1 MRGIGA
7 AAMALATRVRRGG
20 VIVNEHTLGAGD
32 ARVHVEALG
41 RWFDFIALDELPERL
56 ERRSGKPFC
65 LVTFDDGKASNATQ
79 AAPELERLGV
89 PAVFYV
95 VTGFL
100 SDGRPLWFDRYA
112 ALRRQ
117 LDTPPQGL
125 EPEVVKQLPLGVLEE
140 RLDSACEQHD
150 VTVDRDSEN
159 VRPMSW
165 DQARD
170 LARRG
175 FGIGAHTVR
184 HAILPHEPEPDAQ
197 ADIERSMEQVSAELG
212 EPCRTFAFPN
222 GNYTDAL
229 ARFAQSAGASTVMT
243 TEPTWVDA
251 GCPLWR
257 LPRVQLFPG
266 STPDR
271 IDLKLAVAAT
281 GRILQNPDGTGRR
294 YRRMRRA
301 AA

>member
-1 MRGIGA
+1 MTGIGA
-7 AAMALATRVRRGG
+7 AAMTLATRARRGG

-65 LVTFDDGKASNATQ
+65 LITFDDGKASNATQ

-100 SDGRPLWFDRYA
+100 SDGRPLWRDRYA

-117 LDTPPQGL
+117 VEVLPPGL
-125 EPEVVKQLPLGVLEE
+125 EPDVVKQLPLRVVEE
-140 RLDSACEQHD
+140 RLERAF
-150 VTVDRDSEN
+150 DRHEVIIDTEDEHIRS
-159 VRPMSW
+159 MGW

-175 FGIGAHTVR
+175 FTIGAHTAR
-184 HAILPHEPEPDAQ
+184 HAILPREAEREAR
-197 ADIERSMEQVSAELG
+197 ADIEQSIEKVTAEMG

-222 GNYTDAL
+222 GNYTEPL
-229 ARFAQSAGASTVMT
+229 ARHAQSAGAATVMT
-243 TEPTWVDA
+243 TEPTWADA
-251 GCPLWR
+251 GSPLWR

-266 STPDR
+266 ATPGR
-271 IDLKLAVAAT
+271 IELKLAAAAT
-281 GRILQNPDGTGRR
+281 GRILVNPDGTGRR
-294 YRRMRRA
+294 YRRMHRA